1 MLLTEHTL
9 NYIKFLESGNK
20 LMEKFQTTKGFYE
33 VYNDDLCHHELPE
46 LAFKSCNYA
55 HFRLFGYY
63 RFNNS
68 FDDFLKVIDNRLT
81 ISQQKMSPKE
91 VLEREFL
98 IAWFKQC
105 GFDTWTSFKAIVL
118 HHFPEVTEIKLLEFW
133 QNTAIDA
140 HVLIRVNH
148 VKQILG

>member
-33 VYNDDLCHHELPE
+33 VYNEELQRHELPDV
-46 LAFKSCNYA
+46 AFASCNCA
-55 HFRLFGYY
+55 HKELFGYY

-68 FDDFLKVIDNRLT
+68 FDGFLKVIDNRLSL
-81 ISQQKMSPKE
+81 SQQKMSPKD

-133 QNTAIDA
+133 QNTAIEKQ
-140 HVLIRVNH
+140 VLIRIGH

>member
-1 MLLTEHTL
+1 MTLTEYTL
-9 NYIKFLESGNK
+9 SYIEFLKSQNK
-20 LMEKFQTTKGFYE
+20 LMIKLSTPKGFYE
-33 VYNDDLCHHELPE
+33 LYNEDLQRHGSPD
-46 LAFKSCNYA
+46 LAFCICN
-55 HFRLFGYY
+55 LEY
-63 RFNNS
+63 RKIWGEYRYDS
-68 FDDFLKVIDNRLT
+68 FESFLVDMKKNLT
-81 ISQQKMSPKE
+81 VSQLKISPKS

-118 HHFPEVTEIKLLEFW
+118 HHFPEVTEKKLLEFW
-133 QNTAIDA
+133 QNIAIDA